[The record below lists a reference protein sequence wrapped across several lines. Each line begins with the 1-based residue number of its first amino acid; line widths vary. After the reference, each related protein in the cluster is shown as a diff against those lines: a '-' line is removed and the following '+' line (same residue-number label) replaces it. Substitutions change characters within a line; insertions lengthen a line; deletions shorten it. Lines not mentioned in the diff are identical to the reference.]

1 MDWCA
6 VANVA
11 RLQRAVAKV
20 EGLVRLAGASSVQ
33 GGPAWRL
40 KLFLSDPERVEFWDK
55 SVRGLPLDVEAAN
68 PARPYAVG
76 KHHVAPQVESCS
88 ASRDE
93 FLDVWVNFLADVF
106 GPEYKDTHFVFV
118 FDPEYVPH
126 YISWLYDK
134 DAARTLLNTILCPHK
149 FHFRKHVAEVNV
161 QHYDTDRERSLSFLF
176 FIIMFLYLKHKFA
189 GCASVCTEPEVL
201 LRSAFD
207 DRHPDEREKVD
218 RGGWR
223 CRGRVWRRP

>member
-1 MDWCA
+1 M
-6 VANVA
+6 A
-11 RLQRAVAKV
+11 RLQRAVAEV
-20 EGLVRLAGASSVQ
+20 EGLVRLAGASSVP

-40 KLFLSDPERVEFWDK
+40 KLFLSDPLRVEFWNK
-55 SVRGLPLDVEAAN
+55 AVRGLPLDVEAAN
-68 PARPYAVG
+68 PARPYAVE

-106 GPEYKDTHFVFV
+106 GQYKDTHFVIV

-161 QHYDTDRERSLSFLF
+161 QHYDKDRERPLSFLF
-176 FIIMFLYLKHKFA
+176 FIIMLLFFKLKHKF
-189 GCASVCTEPEVL
+189 P
-201 LRSAFD
+201 
-207 DRHPDEREKVD
+207 
-218 RGGWR
+218 
-223 CRGRVWRRP
+223 CRRLC